1 MKKILLVLVVLLL
14 FCGCTKKEEVKE
26 KPKEEKKEEVIE
38 KDTYKD
44 ENKTPIGFYKVQ
56 GNTLTKITK
65 VNVTPVVEQDMGVFQ
80 IYPSNEDNLTID
92 KGFGLAF
99 YDEWNKYNN
108 IKLGYN
114 IKFSLADGRNI
125 SYNIFSPENTF
136 DQWEYLMTYLYD
148 DYNNFGKGFYSHIEK
163 EQFNENT
170 LMTSIKIQSSY
181 SVDQIN
187 SKISLTV
194 FTYDSEDDFENNEYR
209 GNSSYTMDICLE
221 GRAC

>member
-1 MKKILLVLVVLLL
+1 MKKLLLVLIVLLIV
-14 FCGCTKKEEVKE
+14 CGCTKKEEVKE
-26 KPKEEKKEEVIE
+26 KPKEEKKEIVE

-44 ENKTPIGFYKVQ
+44 ENKTPIGIYKVQ
-56 GNTLTKITK
+56 GNTLTKLTK
-65 VNVTPVVEQDMGVFQ
+65 INVTPVVEQDMGVFQ

-108 IKLGYN
+108 IKLGFN
-114 IKFSLADGRNI
+114 IRFSLADGRNI

-163 EQFNENT
+163 EQFTENT

-194 FTYDSEDDFENNEYR
+194 FTYDTEDDFDNNEYR

-221 GRAC
+221 GRPC

>member
-14 FCGCTKKEEVKE
+14 FCGCAKKEKVIE
-26 KPKEEKKEEVIE
+26 KTKEEKKEIVE

-44 ENKTPIGFYKVQ
+44 ENKTPIGIYKVQ
-56 GNTLTKITK
+56 GNTLTKLTK
-65 VNVTPVVEQDMGVFQ
+65 INVTPVVEQDMGVFQ

-108 IKLGYN
+108 IKLGFN

-163 EQFNENT
+163 EQFTENT

-194 FTYDSEDDFENNEYR
+194 FTYDTEDDFDNNEYR

-221 GRAC
+221 GRPC

>member
-14 FCGCTKKEEVKE
+14 FCGCAKKEKVIE
-26 KPKEEKKEEVIE
+26 KTKEEKKEEVIE

-194 FTYDSEDDFENNEYR
+194 FTYDSEDDFKDNEYR